1 MRLIAGLGNPGPKYE
16 HNRHNIGFMAVDA
29 IVRRHAFAPYRSR
42 FHALAADGV
51 IAAEKVIA
59 LKPMTYM
66 NDSGRAVGAAL
77 RFYKL
82 DPAELVVIH
91 DEIDLAFGK
100 LRVKRDGG
108 NAGHNGLRSLDA
120 HIGPDYWRVRVGV
133 GHPGERHLVMPYLLR
148 DFGKQELA
156 FIGRMADAIA
166 EAMPLLIAGDEGQFM
181 NRVVVLTSPPKPKR
195 EPAPPVP
202 SPESPG
208 SSG

>member
-16 HNRHNIGFMAVDA
+16 RHRHNVGFMSVDA
-29 IVRRHAFAPYRSR
+29 IVRRHAFAPYRAR

-51 IAAEKVIA
+51 IAGEKVIA

-82 DPAELVVIH
+82 DPAALVVIH
-91 DEIDLAFGK
+91 DEIDLVFGK
-100 LRVKRDGG
+100 LRVKRNGG

-133 GHPGERHLVMPYLLR
+133 GHPGERHLVMPFLLH
-148 DFGKQELA
+148 DFGKEESA
-156 FIGRMADAIA
+156 FVGRMVEAIA
-166 EAMPLLIAGDEGQFM
+166 EALPLLIAGDEGQFM
-181 NRVVVLTSPPKPKR
+181 NRVAVLINPPRPKR
-195 EPAPPVP
+195 EPAPPAP
-202 SPESPG
+202 NPDSLG
-208 SSG
+208 QSG